1 MPSGPY
7 ERFYPGEDRGLL
19 DPTWGGGAYRLNA
32 PSDSHKGSALMLGLL
47 GGGAAGYGAKLGYQG
62 IVRGGQALDRV
73 LPALKTLVKRAAPVW
88 GEGLLDYGVGKQ
100 TEKEVEKVIEKV
112 KERREPIPRQRTG
125 RVSQLELPH
134 LSGGSWYSRAEDA
147 VVNADQEK
155 GDAGYWINRIGEA
168 GGRKELGMTGGDVV
182 FDTLKENKGSMSKSE
197 VLGLLQ
203 PYTIK
208 LKETYHTFAPSY
220 LTKNGKIL
228 GKSYDKKHPYF
239 RTPIFSSRESL
250 NLDVTGSSN
259 PIEILLR
266 LPDRNIQTDSVAEL
280 VESWGPSRRSGNFQD
295 HDWPNDL
302 NVLVH
307 IRANDGFLFDK
318 KALIIQEI
326 QSNWHQKGQAEGYRQ
341 PLMMTPDDMELKRV
355 SVEEA
360 FHYGQRRDVRSN
372 SLLYRTGRAS
382 EDISPWWE
390 MVDFQDWQERR
401 NLPEGTPV
409 TLYRM
414 KGSDKWELAPE
425 SDITLDELWNRE
437 FDYYSG
443 GETRPNDAFYD
454 AFEASSNN
462 RVPDAPYKKTWH
474 ELGFKRAL
482 MEALRDPDK
491 EYLAWAAGN
500 VQAKRAF
507 GSGWESAFPERS
519 KFHLNL
525 YDKKMVKFAK
535 KFLGV
540 EPQRHKPGEWTVYDK
555 RTENPVRY
563 FDSADEA
570 ERYVNSRRQIEDA
583 GSPNAFL
590 DYDKTKG
597 DLWYI
602 KITDDMRDKFIKA
615 LEEKAIGGPWDEM
628 PAEVQMPLAQKEGGG
643 LLGRYA

>member
-1 MPSGPY
+1 MLSGPY
-7 ERFYPGEDRGLL
+7 ERFYPGEDKGLL

-32 PSDSHKGSALMLGLL
+32 PSDSQGSALMLGLL

-100 TEKEVEKVIEKV
+100 TEKEVEKVVKKV

-125 RVSQLELPH
+125 RVSQLGLPN

-168 GGRKELGMTGGDVV
+168 GGRKELGMTGGGVV
-182 FDTLKENKGSMSKSE
+182 FDTLKERFPPGTSASKSE

-326 QSNWHQKGQAEGYRQ
+326 QSNWHQKGQASGYGSD
-341 PLMMTPDDMELKRV
+341 PLGEEELKTW
-355 SVEEA
+355 
-360 FHYGQRRDVRSN
+360 Y
-372 SLLYRTGRAS
+372 
-382 EDISPWWE
+382 
-390 MVDFQDWQERR
+390 
-401 NLPEGTPV
+401 EGTIRGQETPWEE
-409 TLYRM
+409 L
-414 KGSDKWELAPE
+414 SDWDRDDLTQNY
-425 SDITLDELWNRE
+425 I
-437 FDYYSG
+437 
-443 GETRPNDAFYD
+443 DAYQPD
-454 AFEASSNN
+454 